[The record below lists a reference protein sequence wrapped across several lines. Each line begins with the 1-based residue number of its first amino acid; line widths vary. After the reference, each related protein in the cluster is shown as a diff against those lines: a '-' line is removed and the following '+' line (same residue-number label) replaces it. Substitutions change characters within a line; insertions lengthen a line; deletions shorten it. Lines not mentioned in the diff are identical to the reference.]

1 MDAKNETRRRRRT
14 LVSLLSNMVASKTV
28 EFIGRLGDIATT
40 LDASTSVES
49 VYEHALTAA
58 ADVLSFEAASIC
70 TQRDERLIPRAV
82 YANHLIPGQAL
93 SANAGIAGRTLATGA
108 TILVDDLRDETNAAP
123 TCDSFRSVLSV
134 PIANDGI
141 FQAFSSEP
149 DAFSDLDRQIGETL
163 VAIVVNARTSV
174 EYEAALETERDRFAA
189 LFENVSDAAV
199 QYRIE
204 GERYRIERVN
214 SAFVRVFGRDA
225 ESIVGE
231 SIADVLEAP
240 GDGADEPTRTP
251 LIEHAPDGETETEVI
266 RNTPSGPRPFLRQTV
281 PIATDDETTRG
292 YRIYT
297 DLTALKVRE
306 RELERQNERL
316 DQFASIVSHDLRNP
330 LTVANGYL
338 GFVRDELGDDHDA
351 VTTIQQAHDRMEQL
365 IDDVLAVA
373 RKGDETGNLELVRLS
388 TVAEQAWEHVDTR
401 DARLELDDGGVWVDA
416 DPTRLLQL
424 FENLFR
430 NSVEHGSALDQRESR
445 ADDAVKQGTASVLS
459 ESESG
464 DGPPG
469 TRGESAVYVRV
480 GTCDDGFA
488 VEDDGPGIPPSE
500 REVVFDS
507 GYSTGSGSTGLGLA
521 IVERIA
527 DEHGW
532 SVECTDGSAGGAR
545 FEFTGVYLTSESAV
559 ETPVSS
565 ALTESNGD
573 EQ

>member
-1 MDAKNETRRRRRT
+1 
-14 LVSLLSNMVASKTV
+14 MVASKTV
-28 EFIGRLGDIATT
+28 ESIGRLGDIATT
-40 LDASTSVES
+40 LDACTSVES
-49 VYEHALTAA
+49 VYEHALIAA
-58 ADVLSFEAASIC
+58 ADALSFEAASIS
-70 TQRDERLIPRAV
+70 TERDGRLFPRAV

-93 SANAGIAGRTLATGA
+93 SADAGIAGRTLATGS
-108 TILVDDLRDETNAAP
+108 TIVVDDLRDDPDAAP
-123 TCDSFRSVLSV
+123 TCNSFRSVLSV
-134 PIANDGI
+134 PIADDGV

-149 DAFSDLDRQIGETL
+149 GAYSDLDRRIGETL

-174 EYEAALETERDRFAA
+174 EHEAALEAERDRFAA

-231 SIADVLEAP
+231 TIADVLEVP
-240 GDGADEPTRTP
+240 DDGGDESTRTP
-251 LIEHAPDGETETEVI
+251 LIEHAPDGETETEVV
-266 RNTPSGPRPFLRQTV
+266 RNTPSGPRPFLRRTV

-297 DLTALKVRE
+297 DLTELKVRE

-338 GFVRDELGDDHDA
+338 GFVRDELGEDHDA
-351 VTTIQQAHDRMEQL
+351 VAAIQQAHDRMEQL

-373 RKGDETGNLELVRLS
+373 RTGDATGSLELVRLS
-388 TVAEQAWEHVDTR
+388 VVAEQAWEHVDTR
-401 DARLELDDGGVWVDA
+401 DARLELDDGGVWIDS

-430 NSVEHGSALDQRESR
+430 NSVEHGSARDRRGSR
-445 ADDAVKQGTASVLS
+445 GADVVEHGTASGQTGS
-459 ESESG
+459 ESDPGG
-464 DGPPG
+464 DSPG
-469 TRGESAVYVRV
+469 TRGEAAVCVRV

-500 REVVFDS
+500 REAVFES
-507 GYSTGSGSTGLGLA
+507 GYSSDSGGTGLGLA
-521 IVERIA
+521 IVDRIA

-545 FEFTGVYLTSESAV
+545 FEFTSVYLIHESAV
-559 ETPVSS
+559 GTPDSS
-565 ALTESNGD
+565 AVPESNGD

>member
-1 MDAKNETRRRRRT
+1 
-14 LVSLLSNMVASKTV
+14 MVASKTV
-28 EFIGRLGDIATT
+28 ESIGRLGDIATT
-40 LDASTSVES
+40 LDACTSVES
-49 VYEHALTAA
+49 VYEHALIAA
-58 ADVLSFEAASIC
+58 ADALSFEAASIC
-70 TQRDERLIPRAV
+70 TQQDGRLIPRAV

-93 SANAGIAGRTLATGA
+93 SADAGIAGRTLATGS
-108 TILVDDLRDETNAAP
+108 TILVDDLRDDADAAP
-123 TCDSFRSVLSV
+123 TCDSFRSVLSI
-134 PIANDGI
+134 PIADDGV
-141 FQAFSSEP
+141 FQVFSSEP
-149 DAFSDLDRQIGETL
+149 GAFSDLDRRIGETL

-214 SAFVRVFGRDA
+214 SAFVRVFGHDA

-240 GDGADEPTRTP
+240 DDGGDDPTRTP
-251 LIEHAPDGETETEVI
+251 LLEHAPDGETESEVV
-266 RNTPSGPRPFLRQTV
+266 RNTPSGPRPFLRRTV
-281 PIATDDETTRG
+281 PIVTGDETTRG

-338 GFVRDELGDDHDA
+338 GFVRDELGTDHDA
-351 VTTIQQAHDRMEQL
+351 VAEIQQAHDRMEQL

-373 RKGDETGNLELVRLS
+373 RKGDGTGTLEPVRLS
-388 TVAEQAWEHVDTR
+388 AVAEQAWEHVDTR
-401 DARLELDDGGVWVDA
+401 DARLELDDGGVWIDA

-430 NSVEHGSALDQRESR
+430 NSVEHGSARDQHGSR
-445 ADDAVKQGTASVLS
+445 ADDAVEQGTASGSS
-459 ESESG
+459 EP
-464 DGPPG
+464 GPNDDSPG
-469 TRGESAVYVRV
+469 GRGKAAVCVRV

-500 REVVFDS
+500 REAVFES
-507 GYSTGSGSTGLGLA
+507 GYSSGSGSTGLGLA

-527 DEHGW
+527 EEHGW

-545 FEFTGVYLTSESAV
+545 FEFTGVYLNSASAIETPDSSAV
-559 ETPVSS
+559 P
-565 ALTESNGD
+565 ESNGD
-573 EQ
+573 VQ